1 MGPSPASP
9 ALEPWPQCSS
19 VCLWDGTEAGHSTTG
34 GFDALGLKTAA
45 VNNFH
50 PDEGK
55 T

>member
-9 ALEPWPQCSS
+9 ALELWPQCGS
-19 VCLWDGTEAGHSTTG
+19 VRLDGTEAGHSTTG
-34 GFDALGLKTAA
+34 GFDALSLETAA